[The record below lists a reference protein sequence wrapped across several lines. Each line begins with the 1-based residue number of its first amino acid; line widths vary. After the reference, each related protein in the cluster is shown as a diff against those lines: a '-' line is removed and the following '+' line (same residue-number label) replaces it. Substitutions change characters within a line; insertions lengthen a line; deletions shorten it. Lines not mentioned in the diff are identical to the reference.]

1 MPLLILIVSY
11 LIGNFS
17 SSYIIGKITANIDI
31 RDYGSGN
38 AGTTNVMRTLG
49 YKAAAMTLLLDCL
62 KGVISVVLAKK
73 FASNNL
79 GLLAGIVV
87 VVGHNWPILLG
98 LKGGKGI
105 ATTIGVV
112 TSISSGMALICIGFG
127 LVILIIF
134 KYVSLA
140 AMLAII
146 LLTILMFFKGWNY
159 FIFSLTLLLL
169 ALYQHRGN
177 IQRLIE
183 GKERKVTDR
192 IEAK

>member
-79 GLLAGIVV
+79 ALLAGIVV